1 MLFFFFQQTM
11 RQKFRIMRIA
21 QYFQAKILIFQFIKL
36 ASFLFFFY
44 TKLSILKLKR
54 KHGKHSCAEL
64 CGKKWQNK
72 SEKGAFFLFQAV
84 FGYISSN
91 HNTCYMKELVHRS
104 QRPVAQK
111 IDLQMLFAT
120 KQWPFAAKMY
130 YIKGQKFP
138 CIFKVCTK
146 RSL

>member
-1 MLFFFFQQTM
+1 MGIGEDQTSSSLPAHKCTTWKFEIMSLHAWIRASVIMLFFFFSKLCAQNSALCEL
-11 RQKFRIMRIA
+11 RNIFRRKF
-21 QYFQAKILIFQFIKL
+21 QLFSLLSLQVFF
-36 ASFLFFFY
+36 FFFY

-104 QRPVAQK
+104 QRP
-111 IDLQMLFAT
+111 
-120 KQWPFAAKMY
+120 AA
-130 YIKGQKFP
+130 
-138 CIFKVCTK
+138 
-146 RSL
+146 